1 MALFGSDSSTSN
13 PSTTMAKK
21 DSIQDQLNLVGEG
34 TTFEGT
40 LEAQSDVRASGRI
53 VGTLDVTGKAI
64 VAESGTVEGEII
76 ATNADIAGRVQGEIR
91 VKERLVLKSTA
102 RVDGNIQT
110 DRLVV
115 EEGALFTGECE
126 MGEPVSTNGQAGDEA
141 SESGGPSGA
150 PASGKGPKGK
160 SSKGKSSKKASS
172 AAPGSGA
179 KKEDSTSTSA
189 PKGSK
194 KGASDDGS

>member
-1 MALFGSDSSTSN
+1 
-13 PSTTMAKK
+13 MAKK

-91 VKERLVLKSTA
+91 VEERLVLKSTA

-126 MGEPVSTNGQAGDEA
+126 MGEPVSTNGQAGDEP
-141 SESGGPSGA
+141 SESGSV
-150 PASGKGPKGK
+150 S
-160 SSKGKSSKKASS
+160 SS
-172 AAPGSGA
+172 AAPAPSKGATGKGATGKGA
-179 KKEDSTSTSA
+179 KGASKETSKEASKGTS
-189 PKGSK
+189 KGTSK
-194 KGASDDGS
+194 GAAKGAAKGASDDGS